1 MDHRPGGRRRLRGVR
16 RRRAS
21 GRRRGRGP
29 GHAREGTRRRSHG
42 RDARAEAGGP
52 ARPGTPSDGHPGH
65 GTPGNRPAARRAAR
79 GEAGGVPEAVR
90 RAHRPVLS
98 PEAPLLPAAAVRLRQ
113 GGDRAGRGHRA
124 HPHRHRQG
132 RVPRGLRDAPARR
145 GLGRL
150 GHRRRE
156 HQPVA
161 ELRAAVPGAAA
172 HALLRR
178 SPRADAEQGGGAAR
192 QERLVSLLAIAL
204 KDLRLIA
211 RDRAAVLFTLLVPI
225 VVITIVAETLGGHD
239 GGSILL
245 PVVNEDEGPGAEVL
259 TETLRKHV
267 DVVQVDRPRAEALV
281 GVEKRA
287 AAALVLPERLSKR
300 YLGGQSSTLTLLTD
314 PAKGTEVDTVKAYL
328 MLADTEAAAL
338 ADPLSEKLL
347 TLDEH
352 NLTGSRLTTTSFE
365 QNVPGFSVMFVLMS
379 LLFGGAFG
387 LRAELD
393 RGTVSRLRMAP
404 LGRGTLLG
412 GKLLARYAVGVAQML
427 ILFTFGHFAFGVS
440 LGPSVLTFVTLTLV
454 VVFCMTGFSLLVAT
468 FARTREQI
476 IPIGLTVVM
485 LVCAV
490 GGCWWPLFME
500 PSWLQRASH
509 VTPTAWA
516 MDGLSDLILRDRT
529 LGGIAPTLAAL
540 LAYGLACL
548 GAGAWLY
555 RLAD

>member
-1 MDHRPGGRRRLRGVR
+1 M
-16 RRRAS
+16 
-21 GRRRGRGP
+21 
-29 GHAREGTRRRSHG
+29 
-42 RDARAEAGGP
+42 
-52 ARPGTPSDGHPGH
+52 
-65 GTPGNRPAARRAAR
+65 
-79 GEAGGVPEAVR
+79 
-90 RAHRPVLS
+90 
-98 PEAPLLPAAAVRLRQ
+98 
-113 GGDRAGRGHRA
+113 
-124 HPHRHRQG
+124 
-132 RVPRGLRDAPARR
+132 
-145 GLGRL
+145 
-150 GHRRRE
+150 
-156 HQPVA
+156 
-161 ELRAAVPGAAA
+161 
-172 HALLRR
+172 
-178 SPRADAEQGGGAAR
+178 
-192 QERLVSLLAIAL
+192 SLLAIAL
-204 KDLRLIA
+204 KDLRLIS
-211 RDRAAVLFTLLVPI
+211 RDRAAVLFTILVPI
-225 VVITIVAETLGGHD
+225 VVITIVAETLGGHA

-245 PVVNEDEGPGAEVL
+245 PVVNEDQGPVAEVL

-267 DVVQVDRPRAEALV
+267 DVIEVDRARAEALV
-281 GVEKRA
+281 GGEKRA

-314 PAKGTEVDTVKAYL
+314 PAKGTEVNTVKAYL

-347 TLDEH
+347 ALDEH

-379 LLFGGAFG
+379 VLFGVAFG
-387 LRAELD
+387 LRDELD
-393 RGTVSRLRMAP
+393 WGTVTRLRMAP
-404 LGRGTLLG
+404 IGRGTLLG
-412 GKLLARYAVGVAQML
+412 GKLLARYAVGVVQML
-427 ILFTFGHFAFGVS
+427 ILFAFGHFAFGVS

-454 VVFCMTGFSLLVAT
+454 VVFCLTGFSLLVAT

-540 LAYGLACL
+540 LGYGLACL
-548 GAGAWLY
+548 GVGAWLY